1 MIRFPVAARGP
12 RIIVYF
18 MSSRAETGVVAA
30 CLVVFLFFATA
41 WLHLPGPQMDEF
53 LHVPVLLPSL
63 RSTTL
68 YYLSFGQFTVPLMV
82 MSYVGAL
89 KGWLLRFWF
98 LIVPM
103 GVSGYRLLGITAGAI
118 TLLLAW
124 RFTRRFWGRPVS
136 LLLLALLA
144 SDPSFVHTTRL
155 DYGPVALMQLLK
167 MGALCLLIRDSR
179 RALASGFFLLGLA
192 VWDKA
197 NFVWF
202 LAGLGLTALL
212 LFPRELIARLRSLP
226 VAAVAF
232 LLGAS
237 PFLAFNLSQRA
248 QTWQERGR
256 FEIRWFK
263 LLQAEGTLNGDF
275 MSALTGEDHLD
286 SSPPA
291 RDMVLPDLANAMY
304 GLGKFRKTILV
315 PLLGLAVLLLPLNLL
330 LGPRRP
336 LLFPVLV
343 SLFTYACM
351 FVTFDGGSSVHHV
364 IMVYPF
370 PLLFLAVSLWT
381 PAARWPRL
389 RWASAALVAAALL
402 VNFSLNAR
410 HLAIY
415 TRTGG
420 TGGFSDASYRLL
432 PLLTQHRDRKLYA
445 LDWGFSNPVAFLGAA
460 DNLLVDDIFFSL
472 NNPGSPDHPREVAR
486 LRELMTAP
494 GYIFLLHS
502 PQRTLFPAPTNAF
515 VSLRREGLPVRQLA
529 VFHERTGQAIYEVWE
544 SGSPGSG
551 TEAVQPVEVR
561 FFPPEARRSQ
571 AYVIEVREFANQW
584 IDLVYHVDQS
594 AAGTATRFCRLDG
607 EGLATMTVPPDHP
620 IATVSIAQIRP
631 SDGQWQPARGSIRIV
646 E

>member
-1 MIRFPVAARGP
+1 
-12 RIIVYF
+12 
-18 MSSRAETGVVAA
+18 
-30 CLVVFLFFATA
+30 
-41 WLHLPGPQMDEF
+41 MDEF

-68 YYLSFGQFTVPLMV
+68 YYLQFGQLTVPLMV

-98 LIVPM
+98 LLVPM
-103 GVSGYRLLGITAGAI
+103 GVPGYRLLGITAGWI
-118 TLLLAW
+118 TLLLTW

-136 LLLLALLA
+136 LMLVALLA
-144 SDPSFVHTTRL
+144 TDPSFVHTTRL

-167 MGALCLLIRDSR
+167 MGALCLLVRDSR
-179 RALASGFFLLGLA
+179 RALAGGFFLLGLG

-202 LAGLGLTALL
+202 LAGLSLTSVL
-212 LFPRELIARLRSLP
+212 LFPRELYARRRWLP
-226 VAAVAF
+226 LAAASF

-237 PFLAFNLSQRA
+237 PFLAFNWSQRA

-275 MSALTGEDHLD
+275 MTALTGEPELD

-291 RDMVLPDLANAMY
+291 QDVVLPALANAMY

-315 PLLGLAVLLLPLNLL
+315 PLLGLAVLLLPLHLI
-330 LGPRRP
+330 LGPRRR
-336 LLFPVLV
+336 LLFPLLV

-370 PLLFLAVSLWT
+370 PLLFLAASLWT
-381 PAARWPRL
+381 PVALRPQLRL
-389 RWASAALVAAALL
+389 VPLALLAAALL
-402 VNFSLNAR
+402 VNLSLNAR

-432 PLLTQHRDRKLYA
+432 PLLAQHRDRQLYA

-460 DNLLVDDIFFSL
+460 HNLLVDDIFFSL

-486 LRELMTAP
+486 LRELMAVP
-494 GYIFLLHS
+494 GNIFLLHS
-502 PQRTLFPAPTNAF
+502 PQRTLFPAPTSAF

-544 SGSPGSG
+544 SGSPGSRP
-551 TEAVQPVEVR
+551 ESVQPVEVR

-571 AYVIEVREFANQW
+571 AYVIQVQEFANQW

-607 EGLATMTVPPDHP
+607 TGRATMTVPPDHP
-620 IATVSIAQIRP
+620 LATVSIAQIRP
-631 SDGQWQPARGSIRIV
+631 SDGQWRPASGSIRII